1 MEAAVNTLIRPDDT
15 SVTKADS
22 TRRFSRA
29 VPHRGTNRAFRCLTS
44 EFKWDRVFS
53 TKYGRQR
60 RIGFEGWSVS
70 MLEKSHRLK
79 FKCRVRGSNRRETK
93 EGCAERI
100 ARCGTLS
107 QNGYGDHS
115 SARAGVSE
123 CRTDLGVQ
131 PTFTVKPGSG
141 VRTDG
146 RQKRAAQSASPDVVP

>member
-100 ARCGTLS
+100 ARYGTLS
-107 QNGYGDHS
+107 QNGYGDS
-115 SARAGVSE
+115 RSALAGAAKAVL
-123 CRTDLGVQ
+123 CCFAARNHT
-131 PTFTVKPGSG
+131 TR

-146 RQKRAAQSASPDVVP
+146 TQKRAAQSASPDVVP